1 MTARTGLGY
10 ECETDHAQT
19 NCSSLA
25 DQCRFNEHSVYIS
38 KRSLEYVL
46 ALCQP
51 LALRAGASPDCHQ
64 RGSRD
69 VIDSSRD
76 RVPQRASMQGALDV
90 HWLLPR
96 LGQRPPPTPRL
107 NSCSQNAA
115 VLQASPF
122 CCFGL
127 WTTVRYHPVEQ
138 YY

>member
-1 MTARTGLGY
+1 MWAMTARTGLGY

-51 LALRAGASPDCHQ
+51 LALHDEQARHWTVDCHQ
-64 RGSRD
+64 TGSRD
-69 VIDSSRD
+69 VIDLSRD

-90 HWLLPR
+90 HQLLPR
-96 LGQRPPPTPRL
+96 LGQRPPP
-107 NSCSQNAA
+107 
-115 VLQASPF
+115 
-122 CCFGL
+122 
-127 WTTVRYHPVEQ
+127 
-138 YY
+138 